1 MSRDKQINITKSGE
15 YMRMYNA
22 DPLKGEERR
31 RKSAQ
36 RAKEWRDRNPE
47 YRKQIQDRSYDKIR
61 RECLS
66 HYGGGKLECRCCKEG
81 EIKFLHLDHKN
92 GDGAERR
99 KEWEKEKTTIFGGTG
114 FYYWLKK
121 NGYPDLGLQ
130 VLCANCNLGKRT
142 GKYCPHESR
151 LGIDMDGKIIL
162 VEELPKTF
170 PRVTRRLKGEAEEEA
185 KLLGVSKSTLRMRR
199 WREKKL
205 KN

>member
-1 MSRDKQINITKSGE
+1 MSRDKQINITKSGG
-15 YMRMYNA
+15 YMRKFLN

-31 RKSAQ
+31 KKSAQ

-66 HYGGGKLECRCCKEG
+66 HYGGGKLECRCCKES

-99 KEWEKEKTTIFGGTG
+99 KEWESEKTTIFGGTA

-142 GKYCPHESR
+142 GKYCPHELR
-151 LGIDMDGKIIL
+151 LGVDMNGKIIPI
-162 VEELPKTF
+162 EELPKAL
-170 PRVTRRLKGEAEEEA
+170 PEVTRRLKGEAEEEA

>member
-1 MSRDKQINITKSGE
+1 MSRNKQINITKSGE

-22 DPLKGEERR
+22 DTLKGEERR

-47 YRKQIQDRSYDKIR
+47 YCKLIQQRSYEKIR
-61 RECLS
+61 IECFN
-66 HYGGGKLECRCCKEG
+66 HYGNGKIECRCCSEK

-99 KEWEKEKTTIFGGTG
+99 KEWESEKTTIFGGTG

-142 GKYCPHESR
+142 GKYCPHELRS
-151 LGIDMDGKIIL
+151 GVDMDGKIIP
-162 VEELPKTF
+162 VEELPKAL
-170 PRVTRRLKGEAEEEA
+170 PEITRRLKGEAEEEA

-199 WREKKL
+199 WREKNL